1 MSSLAATSAPAT
13 ERELELRRAEQ
24 EIAALEAQL
33 AAELARV
40 EQSAREISQRL
51 QQAKA
56 AASQLQLAG
65 LRDQQFQ
72 GMSQRLHGTALPQAQ
87 VSEPRDQAL
96 AARAQAVQAR
106 KRAGDQLKQAIQL
119 YAADLTRLHEQIAS
133 DETALKTFEQKLA
146 DAARKEREETARKE
160 REETARRGREETTRK
175 EAARKSGEKTQPP
188 ERTQPSTRSQEA
200 DTQPPDSRAS
210 RPPGGR
216 SDTLSTQKATP
227 IGKLEPRDRR
237 VRMQASIDLKSES
250 NFYQGFSTNLSEG
263 GIFVATV
270 QLAARGTPVDLQF
283 TLPGGKKLEVK
294 GEVRWVREPND
305 LTPEICPGVGIQ
317 FTELSD
323 DAAAAIKAFIGSRE
337 PMFFP
342 D

>member
-13 ERELELRRAEQ
+13 ERELELRRSEQ

-51 QQAKA
+51 QQAKS

-72 GMSQRLHGTALPQAQ
+72 GLNQRLHGTALPQAQ

-106 KRAGDQLKQAIQL
+106 KRASDQLKQAIQL

-133 DETALKTFEQKLA
+133 DETALKSFEQKLA
-146 DAARKEREETARKE
+146 ESARKDREDAARKEREET
-160 REETARRGREETTRK
+160 TRK
-175 EAARKSGEKTQPP
+175 EAPRKSGEKVPPP
-188 ERTQPSTRSQEA
+188 ERTQPSARSQEA

-270 QLAARGTPVDLQF
+270 QLSARGTPVDLQF

>member
-1 MSSLAATSAPAT
+1 MSSLAAAPSAPAT

-40 EQSAREISQRL
+40 EQSAKEISQRL

-56 AASQLQLAG
+56 AASQLQLSG

-72 GMSQRLHGTALPQAQ
+72 GLNQRLHGTALPQSAA
-87 VSEPRDQAL
+87 SEPRDQAL
-96 AARAQAVQAR
+96 VARAQAVQAR
-106 KRAGDQLKQAIQL
+106 KRASDQLRQAIQL

-133 DETALKTFEQKLA
+133 DETALKAFEQKLA
-146 DAARKEREETARKE
+146 DAARHEREETARKE
-160 REETARRGREETTRK
+160 REETARREETTRR
-175 EAARKSGEKTQPP
+175 EATRKSGEKTQPP

-270 QLAARGTPVDLQF
+270 QLTARGTPVDLQF

-317 FTELSD
+317 FTELSA
-323 DAAAAIKAFIGSRE
+323 DAAAAIKAFIASRE